1 MLLLEEVRKASKL
14 SKELVTR
21 LAKAVLGNPKIL
33 SSFKEDL
40 KNAKLTERGACMEVL
55 EYASKENPAVAKP
68 HIETVI
74 GYLSDKAPK
83 VKWESARILGN
94 IAQRYP
100 EDVAKSVDELLANT
114 KDNGT
119 VVRWSAAYALSEIA
133 KYNIKQRSQLLKH
146 IDRILKSEGNGG
158 VKNVYLKALKFIEK
172 TS

>member
-21 LAKAVLGNPKIL
+21 LAKAVIGDPKIL

-40 KNAKLTERGACMEVL
+40 KNAKPTERGACMEVL
-55 EYASKENPAVAKP
+55 EYTSKENPAVAKP

-74 GYLSDKAPK
+74 AYLSDKAPK

-94 IAQRYP
+94 VAQRYP